1 VYVGPPRECEGEGR
15 EIMLATCCPQR
26 PDSSLPCT
34 LSGQS
39 WRLPFQPLTLSA
51 AADHRTGTF
60 WYCTERVE
68 KKKRERR
75 LVRRKKRL
83 AVFPGLPLTTQVSV
97 VQLGL
102 TWAFM
107 YMHARV
113 VRLACPRVRRRTL
126 RGDYM

>member
-1 VYVGPPRECEGEGR
+1 
-15 EIMLATCCPQR
+15 MLATCYPQR
-26 PDSSLPCT
+26 PDSSLPST
-34 LSGQS
+34 LRGKS
-39 WRLPFQPLTLSA
+39 WRFPFRPLTLSA

-60 WYCTERVE
+60 WYRTGGEE
-68 KKKRERR
+68 KRERR

-107 YMHARV
+107 YMHAWYAS
-113 VRLACPRVRRRTL
+113 LARACDS
-126 RGDYM
+126 RGNYV